1 MSILQLRAKK
11 RQQKI
16 ILWTIALFLGFG
28 LVASSVAWTIG
39 NNTGT
44 TSTQTNQGIDP
55 AIALEA
61 EVLANPADVN
71 KMYQLAITLFDKGTP
86 EGYLKSAYY
95 LGKILELNST
105 NVPVMVDR
113 AIALFYIGQV
123 DDAIKQV
130 QEALKIDPNHPKAH
144 FNYGIFL
151 GYGKQNYKEGIA
163 ELQKAIALSDPT
175 SPDVQ
180 NAKQII
186 SDFEKSLN
194 SGSGKK

>member
-16 ILWTIALFLGFG
+16 ILWTIAVVLGFG
-28 LVASSVAWTIG
+28 LVASSVAWTVG
-39 NNTGT
+39 NNAG
-44 TSTQTNQGIDP
+44 SSASQTPQVVDP
-55 AIALEA
+55 AITLEA
-61 EVLANPADVN
+61 EVLANPTDVN

-86 EGYLKSAYY
+86 EGYLKAAYY
-95 LGKILELNST
+95 YGKILELNST

-113 AIALFYIGQV
+113 AIALYYLGQV

-130 QEALKIDPNHPKAH
+130 QDALKVDPNHVKAH

-151 GYGKQNYKEGIA
+151 GYGKQNYQEGIS

-175 SPDVQ
+175 SPDAQ
-180 NAKQII
+180 NAKQLIAE
-186 SDFEKSLN
+186 FEKNLN
-194 SGSGKK
+194 KK